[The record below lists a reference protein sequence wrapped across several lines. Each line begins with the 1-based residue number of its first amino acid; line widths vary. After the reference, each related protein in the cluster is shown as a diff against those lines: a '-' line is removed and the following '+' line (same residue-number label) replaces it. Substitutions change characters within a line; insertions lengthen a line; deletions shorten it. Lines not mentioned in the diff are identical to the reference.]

1 MEKAE
6 EVCTNQDGCVLGG
19 FVVRL
24 GGEGSCFLYGRR
36 ENRLQKAQRK

>member
-1 MEKAE
+1 MEKAQ

-24 GGEGSCFLYGRR
+24 GWGGVLFPIWEER
-36 ENRLQKAQRK
+36 E